1 MSASASSTAA
11 SAAAAAAARETS
23 AGASY
28 GAGARAS
35 AAPPLFIASLWLL
48 AAYHLGLAIFMAAA
62 PHTFYT
68 SIGPF
73 GVANSHYIRDTATF
87 SAALGVGLVISI
99 WRPSWRL
106 PVLTVVTV
114 QFALHTVNHLFDID
128 DAHPGWT
135 GYFDFAALLATTLLL
150 AWMLRSAATATRRT
164 PSDPQGAPR

>member
-11 SAAAAAAARETS
+11 TAAAARQTS
-23 AGASY
+23 AGASD
-28 GAGARAS
+28 GAGAQDRE
-35 AAPPLFIASLWLL
+35 APPLFIASLWLL
-48 AAYHLGLAIFMAAA
+48 AGYHLALAIFMAAA

-87 SAALGVGLVISI
+87 SAALGVGLVIAI

-114 QFALHTVNHLFDID
+114 QFALHTVNHLFDIN
-128 DAHPGWT
+128 DAHPGRT

-150 AWMLRSAATATRRT
+150 VWMLRSAASATRRT